1 MNIYVMLKNICV
13 ATAVLILTACASLH
27 DSPDYVRHT
36 NSALLDGLDGSDMLQ
51 FQAKAGSQ
59 YPESDPAA
67 EALRMS
73 WLEGWLKQTKK
84 CKDGYVITERRAFGF
99 AEYNPA
105 GYNLVY
111 ELECKVQMPA
121 GVDIPTGEPDAG

>member
-1 MNIYVMLKNICV
+1 MNMNAMLKNIWV
-13 ATAVLILTACASLH
+13 ATAVTILTACAGLY

-73 WLEGWLKQTKK
+73 WLEGWLKQSKK
-84 CKDGYVITERRAFGF
+84 CKDGYVIKERREFGF

-121 GVDIPTGEPDAG
+121 GVDIPTGEPDSG

>member
-1 MNIYVMLKNICV
+1 MNMNAMLKNIWV
-13 ATAVLILTACASLH
+13 ATVVTILTACAGLY

-73 WLEGWLKQTKK
+73 WLEGWLKQSKK
-84 CKDGYVITERRAFGF
+84 CKDGYVIKERREFGF

>member
-1 MNIYVMLKNICV
+1 MNMNAMLKNIWV
-13 ATAVLILTACASLH
+13 ATAVTILTACAGLY

-73 WLEGWLKQTKK
+73 WLEGWLKQSKK
-84 CKDGYVITERRAFGF
+84 CKDGYVIKERREFGF

>member
-1 MNIYVMLKNICV
+1 MNMNAMLKNIWV
-13 ATAVLILTACASLH
+13 ATAVTILTACAGLY

-73 WLEGWLKQTKK
+73 WLEGWLKQSKK
-84 CKDGYVITERRAFGF
+84 CKDGYVIKERREFGF

-111 ELECKVQMPA
+111 ELECKVKMPA